1 VNNSEIYNRDIYIL
15 LKALITPRK
24 KQDCRGIV

>member
-1 VNNSEIYNRDIYIL
+1 VNKSEIYNRDIYIL

-24 KQDCRGIV
+24 KTKL